1 MVRRDEDFFVPTG
14 NSELEVGD
22 QLLVI
27 TDNDAMLAAQYREE
41 NDEEENKHWG
51 MQLINNTWD
60 FAKEKWQQ
68 LVAGKRQD
76 TTNTK

>member
-1 MVRRDEDFFVPTG
+1 
-14 NSELEVGD
+14 VGD

-68 LVAGKRQD
+68 LVAGKSKD